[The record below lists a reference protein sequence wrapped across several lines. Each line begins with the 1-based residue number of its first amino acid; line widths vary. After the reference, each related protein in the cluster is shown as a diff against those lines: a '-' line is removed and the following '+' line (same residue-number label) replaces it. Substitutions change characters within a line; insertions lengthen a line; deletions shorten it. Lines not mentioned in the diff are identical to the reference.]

1 MSNQAV
7 SGLRISAYR
16 IFVPNVSAALPFYR
30 DTLGLRVLSVDDA
43 GGFAVLDA
51 GIMLILEPVG
61 DAPDFTQRFTGIS
74 FEVPDM
80 AEAYE
85 TLRGKG
91 VEFRDEPHV
100 VHSDGSHELWLAFFR
115 DPDGNHLALM
125 EERPV

>member
-61 DAPDFTQRFTGIS
+61 DDPDFTQRFTGIS

-91 VEFRDEPHV
+91 VEFDAKPLV
-100 VHSDGSHELWLAFFR
+100 QDWGGILAHFK
-115 DPDGNHLALM
+115 DPGGNTLTIV
-125 EERPV
+125 EYPKI